1 MVACTPEIVGL
12 PFAELGDL
20 GVEGGKVWWLGAHW
34 AWRGASE
41 GRC

>member
-1 MVACTPEIVGL
+1 MLACTPEIVGL
-12 PFAELGDL
+12 PSAEPGDL
-20 GVEGGKVWWLGAHW
+20 GVEGGKVQWLRALR